1 MILYPKYII
10 QQAKHKQCNLTS
22 YYLASTI
29 KQAPV
34 NDVVLCVNTSEQL
47 TIETLYRMPS
57 NHLLKYQ
64 IEFSNVKAKFN
75 LHRVD
80 LCGANFGVAYPQ
92 ECCRKTEE

>member
-1 MILYPKYII
+1 
-10 QQAKHKQCNLTS
+10 
-22 YYLASTI
+22 
-29 KQAPV
+29 
-34 NDVVLCVNTSEQL
+34 
-47 TIETLYRMPS
+47 MPS
-57 NHLLKYQ
+57 NYLLKYQ